1 MWVDAEGALGQI
13 HNDHQ
18 WCEDATTTKDHGR
31 MKELVKNGRLYH
43 TP

>member
-18 WCEDATTTKDHGR
+18 WCENATKDHGR